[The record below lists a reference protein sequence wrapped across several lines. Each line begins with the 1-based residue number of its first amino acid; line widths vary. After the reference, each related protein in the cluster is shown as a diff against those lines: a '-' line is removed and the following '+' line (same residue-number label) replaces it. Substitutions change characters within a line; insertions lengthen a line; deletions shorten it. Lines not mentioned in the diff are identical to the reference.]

1 MSAPATLLV
10 VCVGNI
16 CRSPMAQALFRA
28 RLPGIDVQSAG
39 LGALVGHPAEP
50 FAVALMRERGLDI
63 AAHRA
68 RLLTPPLCAQADL
81 ILTMERQQ
89 KRALERRHPS
99 LLGRVFMLGEFCPAP
114 GHARPGFDVPDPYC
128 GTRALFEQSLRLIE
142 HGVDDW
148 CARLASATQPI
159 ASADA
164 TSQSPAASS
173 RFPD

>member
-28 RLPGIDVQSAG
+28 RMPGIDVQSAG

-68 RLLTPPLCAQADL
+68 RLLTPPLCARADL
-81 ILTMERQQ
+81 ILTMEREQ
-89 KRALERRHPS
+89 KRALERRHPA
-99 LLGRVFMLGEFCPAP
+99 LLGRVFTLGEFCPAP
-114 GHARPGFDVPDPYC
+114 GRARPGFDVPDPYC
-128 GTRALFEQSLRLIE
+128 GTRSSFEESLRLIE
-142 HGVDDW
+142 RGVDDW
-148 CARLASATQPI
+148 CARLASADA
-159 ASADA
+159 ASRPA
-164 TSQSPAASS
+164 AASS
-173 RFPD
+173 RFTD